1 MATLNIQLAKMSAD
15 GNERQGF
22 MTEAVQLINDADG
35 INNQYEP
42 TFIIK
47 GILYLQRGD
56 LNEAFRSFTMTLEKI
71 PSCIPALIGKGR
83 IQYGRKQYRQAL
95 KTYQTALSYADG
107 NDYSVEIRLGIGLCY
122 HQLGM
127 NNEAKTAFK
136 RCLQVVSWI
145 SLVPR
150 GLSEYIISNTLG
162 FVEPF
167 KIEPSIS
174 RFTCYHGV
182 ERIQGP

>member
-1 MATLNIQLAKMSAD
+1 MATLNIQLAKMASD
-15 GNERQGF
+15 TNVKQSF
-22 MTEAVQLINDADG
+22 MTEAVQLINDADR

-83 IQYGRKQYRQAL
+83 IQFTRKQYRQAL
-95 KTYQTALSYADG
+95 KTYQTALSYTTG
-107 NDYSVEIRLGIGLCY
+107 NEYNVEIRLGIGLCY

-127 NNEAKTAFK
+127 SSEAKTAFK
-136 RCLQVVSWI
+136 RCLQMVSHH
-145 SLVPR
+145 SP
-150 GLSEYIISNTLG
+150 
-162 FVEPF
+162 
-167 KIEPSIS
+167 
-174 RFTCYHGV
+174 TCLDQSSKRNFDLIV
-182 ERIQGP
+182 IF